1 MVIVIDCFTLSAG
14 YFART
19 RSYASCIINSLF
31 ASILSAAS
39 SVLLLIVTPEGLRIS
54 AAAVNFLN
62 PLGSKVAKNL
72 LLPPAVAGFNLTL
85 SLSSVLAPIRYPP
98 IVAAGRFDGSYALSS
113 P

>member
-1 MVIVIDCFTLSAG
+1 MK
-14 YFART
+14 
-19 RSYASCIINSLF
+19 SLF

-39 SVLLLIVTPEGLRIS
+39 SVLLLIVTPDGLRIS

-72 LLPPAVAGFNLTL
+72 LSEPALTGFNLTHN
-85 SLSSVLAPIRYPP
+85 LSSVLAPIRYPP
-98 IVAAGRFDGSYALSS
+98 IVAAGRFAGSYALSS